1 MNILEF
7 KYTKDDGK
15 VSQRTVVEIATPNKN
30 YFGIDISEL
39 DVDLQVNFAKE
50 LVFLKERYT
59 KQVEDVMT
67 NYDVKHNF
75 RNFDPTKME
84 NLIVEE
90 C

>member
-15 VSQRTVVEIATPNKN
+15 VSQRTLVEIAIPNKN

-39 DVDLQVNFAKE
+39 DIDLQVAFSKE
-50 LVFLKERYT
+50 IAFLRERYN
-59 KQVEDVMT
+59 KQVLDVMT

>member
-1 MNILEF
+1 MKILEF
-7 KYTKDDGK
+7 TYTKEDGK
-15 VSQRTVVEIATPNKN
+15 ASQRTVVELSSPHKN

-39 DVDLQVNFAKE
+39 DVDLQVKFAEDINF
-50 LVFLKERYT
+50 LRERYN
-59 KQVEDVMT
+59 KQIGDVMT

-84 NLIVEE
+84 NLVVEP